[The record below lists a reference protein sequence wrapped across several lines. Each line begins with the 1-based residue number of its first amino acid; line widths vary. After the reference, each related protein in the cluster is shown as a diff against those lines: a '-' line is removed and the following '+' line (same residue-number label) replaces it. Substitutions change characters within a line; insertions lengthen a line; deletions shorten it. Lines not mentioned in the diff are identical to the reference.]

1 VGDQA
6 ADGFL
11 QGILAGRY
19 PEDGILSEETASD
32 AKRLSKSRVWIV
44 DPLDGT
50 KEFGEMREDWA
61 VHVALA
67 VDGACALGAVALP
80 ATGEVLWAE
89 GDRAGVEGGGRSL
102 VRGDS
107 EGASKPIVA
116 VSRSHTPDW
125 VAAFTREMR
134 GEMKPFGSVGYKVS
148 RLFFGE
154 ADIYVHQK
162 GLKEWDTC
170 APEAIARGLGW
181 SVTTLSG
188 AEHRYNRENP
198 RNEEIVVCRPS
209 WRARVLE
216 SLKRLGISSG

>member
-1 VGDQA
+1 M
-6 ADGFL
+6 
-11 QGILAGRY
+11 
-19 PEDGILSEETASD
+19 
-32 AKRLSKSRVWIV
+32 

-50 KEFGEMREDWA
+50 KEYGERREDWA

-80 ATGEVLWAE
+80 ATGEVLWGE
-89 GDRAGVEGGGRSL
+89 GDRAGVEGGGRTL

-107 EGASKPIVA
+107 EGSSAPVVA

-170 APEAIARGLGW
+170 APEAVARALGW

-188 AEHRYNRENP
+188 RGASLQPGESAERGDRGLPAILAGPGP
-198 RNEEIVVCRPS
+198 RLS
-209 WRARVLE
+209 
-216 SLKRLGISSG
+216 RLSALSR

>member
-1 VGDQA
+1 M
-6 ADGFL
+6 
-11 QGILAGRY
+11 
-19 PEDGILSEETASD
+19 
-32 AKRLSKSRVWIV
+32 

-50 KEFGEMREDWA
+50 KEYGERREDWA
-61 VHVALA
+61 VHLALA
-67 VDGACALGAVALP
+67 IDGAPAVGVVALP
-80 ATGEVLWAE
+80 ATGEVLWGRGE
-89 GDRAGVEGGGRSL
+89 EAGVEDGRRDL

-107 EGASKPIVA
+107 EGGSSPVVA

-125 VAAFTREMR
+125 VAAFTREMG
-134 GEMKPFGSVGYKVS
+134 GEMRAFGSVGYKVS

-170 APEAIARGLGW
+170 APEALARALGW

-198 RNEEIVVCRPS
+198 RNDEIVVCRPS
-209 WRARVLE
+209 WRDRVLE
-216 SLKRLGISSG
+216 SLRALKVSR

>member
-1 VGDQA
+1 
-6 ADGFL
+6 
-11 QGILAGRY
+11 
-19 PEDGILSEETASD
+19 
-32 AKRLSKSRVWIV
+32 
-44 DPLDGT
+44 
-50 KEFGEMREDWA
+50 
-61 VHVALA
+61 
-67 VDGACALGAVALP
+67 
-80 ATGEVLWAE
+80 
-89 GDRAGVEGGGRSL
+89 

>member
-1 VGDQA
+1 M
-6 ADGFL
+6 
-11 QGILAGRY
+11 
-19 PEDGILSEETASD
+19 
-32 AKRLSKSRVWIV
+32 SRVWIV

-50 KEFGEMREDWA
+50 KEYGERREDWA
-61 VHVALA
+61 VHLALA
-67 VDGACALGAVALP
+67 IDGGCGLGVVALP
-80 ATGEVLWAE
+80 ATGEVLWGSGE
-89 GDRAGVEGGGRSL
+89 GAGLEGGRRDL

-107 EGASKPIVA
+107 EGGSSPVVA

-125 VAAFTREMR
+125 VAAFTREMG
-134 GEMKPFGSVGYKVS
+134 GEMRPFGSVGYKVS

-170 APEAIARGLGW
+170 APEAVARALGW
-181 SVTTLSG
+181 SVSTLSG

-209 WRARVLE
+209 WRDRVLK
-216 SLKRLGISSG
+216 SLRALGVSR

>member
-1 VGDQA
+1 
-6 ADGFL
+6 
-11 QGILAGRY
+11 
-19 PEDGILSEETASD
+19 
-32 AKRLSKSRVWIV
+32 
-44 DPLDGT
+44 
-50 KEFGEMREDWA
+50 
-61 VHVALA
+61 VHLALA
-67 VDGACALGAVALP
+67 VDGAPAVGVVALP
-80 ATGEVLWAE
+80 ATGEILWGSRE
-89 GDRAGVEGGGRSL
+89 GAGLEGGAREL
-102 VRGDS
+102 VRGES
-107 EGASKPIVA
+107 VGGPRPIVA

-125 VAAFTREMR
+125 VASFTREMD
-134 GEMKPFGSVGYKVS
+134 GEMKAFGSVGYKVS

-170 APEAIARGLGW
+170 APEAVARALGW

-216 SLKRLGISSG
+216 SLKALGVSR